1 MPKYFIDVR
10 DQQGVI
16 PDEEGRE
23 FPDLEQGFQEAI
35 ATARDLIQQY
45 VASRTP
51 IDGTCVELRDE
62 GGQVVATLAVSE
74 LLDHPVHPEF
84 RNACPATAKPQRH
97 Y

>member
-10 DQQGVI
+10 DARGVV

-23 FPDLEQGFQEAI
+23 FPDLEDGFQEAI
-35 ATARDLIQQY
+35 ATARDLIRQY

-51 IDGTCVELRDE
+51 IDGTCVEVRDE
-62 GGQVVATLAVSE
+62 AGQVVATLAVSE
-74 LLDHPVHPEF
+74 ILDHPVHPEF
-84 RNACPATAKPQRH
+84 RNACPTPKASGR